1 MNEIFNTL
9 GPQIEP
15 LVSNL
20 LLTVITIIFGILG
33 TQASILMQKVK
44 DSKQI
49 KDIREKLERNKEVVE
64 ISVAYVEQVGKHLA
78 SADKFSLA
86 KTKAIE
92 LANESGFKI
101 TEEELDV
108 LIEQAVLAF
117 HGGYKQDAIIEAEEV
132 NVVDFDSEEE
142 IDEDLENNQEEDVE
156 ETLYIE
162 EDM

>member
-78 SADKFSLA
+78 SADKFYLA